1 MKIPIILLIFV
12 MFFGTFFIVNSNAL
26 IGPPAPMEDPSIP
39 ELTLQMIVRNS
50 DGVLVTYI
58 EPTNFYLSNIYLT
71 HQNLDKKENKNI
83 IVKDGISYEQFNF
96 GHTYYDSSDGQRASY
111 SIWEEGFSVVTSRF
125 NGFLSEPG
133 DTQTT
138 MWSITRTIP

>member
-26 IGPPAPMEDPSIP
+26 IGPSAPMEDPSIP
-39 ELTLQMIVRNS
+39 ELSLQMIVRNS

-58 EPTNFYLSNIYLT
+58 EPTNFYFSNIYLI
-71 HQNLDKKENKNI
+71 HQNLDGRENKNI
-83 IVKDGISYEQFNF
+83 IVKDGKSFEQFKF
-96 GHTYYDSSDGQRASY
+96 GYTHYDSSDGQRASY
-111 SIWEEGFSVVTSRF
+111 SIWEQGFSVLTSRF
-125 NGFLSEPG
+125 SGFLSQPG